1 MLNAEQRA
9 SLTASAEKYYSSL
22 TPQAAS
28 YLAGR
33 GITKEVAASF
43 QLGSVVEP
51 DAGHEHAVGRLS
63 IPYLTPAGVVGIKVR
78 AVDAD
83 TTPKYLWP
91 TGQKI
96 GLFNVLDLH
105 RNSDTIAIC
114 EGEIDTIVLSGLVG
128 IPAVGV
134 AGVSQWKPWF
144 PKLFESYSRILIF
157 ADNDIKEDGRNP
169 GQELAKRIKE
179 DLDKATV
186 VQLPANLDVND
197 VYLAHGAGWFTGKL
211 AA

>member
-1 MLNAEQRA
+1 MLNEKQRQL
-9 SLTASAEKYYSSL
+9 LTDAAEKYCTSL

-33 GITKEVAASF
+33 GITKEVANTF
-43 QLGSVVEP
+43 RLGSVVDP
-51 DAGHEHAVGRLS
+51 SAGHEHALNRLS
-63 IPYLTPAGVVGIKVR
+63 IPYITPAGVVGIKFR
-78 AVDAD
+78 AVDGGV
-83 TTPKYLWP
+83 PKYLWP

-105 RNSDTIAIC
+105 KHSDTIAIC

-157 ADNDIKEDGRNP
+157 ADNDVKEDGRNP

-179 DLDKATV
+179 DLDKADIV
-186 VQLPANLDVND
+186 HLPDNQDVND
-197 VYLAHGAGWFTGKL
+197 IYLEYGNLWFDEKL
-211 AA
+211 VA

>member
-1 MLNAEQRA
+1 MLNEKQRA
-9 SLTASAEKYYSSL
+9 LLTDAANKYATSL

-28 YLAGR
+28 YLAAR
-33 GITKEVAASF
+33 GITQEVAHTF
-43 QLGSVVEP
+43 LLGSVVEP
-51 DAGHEHAVGRLS
+51 SAGHEHAVNRLS
-63 IPYLTPAGVVGIKVR
+63 IPYLTPAGVVGIKFR
-78 AVDAD
+78 SVDES
-83 TTPKYLWP
+83 TPKYLWP

-96 GLFNVLDLH
+96 GLYNVLDLH
-105 RNSDTIAIC
+105 KPSDTIAIC
-114 EGEIDTIVLSGLVG
+114 EGEIDTIVASGIVG

-157 ADNDIKEDGRNP
+157 ADNDVKEDGRNP

-179 DLDKATV
+179 DLDKAEIV
-186 VQLPANLDVND
+186 HLPDNMDTND
-197 VYLAHGAGWFTGKL
+197 VYLQLGKDWFTERI

>member
-1 MLNAEQRA
+1 MLNEKQRQ
-9 SLTASAEKYYSSL
+9 SLTDAAEKYCSSL

-33 GITKEVAASF
+33 GITKEVANTF
-43 QLGSVVEP
+43 RLGSVVEP
-51 DAGHEHAVGRLS
+51 SAGHEHAVGRLS
-63 IPYLTPAGVVGIKVR
+63 IPYITPAGIVGIKFR
-78 AVDAD
+78 TVDGGV
-83 TTPKYLWP
+83 PKYLWP

-96 GLFNVLDLH
+96 GLFNVPDLH
-105 RNSDTIAIC
+105 KHSDTIAIC
-114 EGEIDTIVLSGLVG
+114 EGEIDTIILSGLVG

-157 ADNDIKEDGRNP
+157 ADNDVKEDGRNP

-179 DLDKATV
+179 DLDKADIIH
-186 VQLPANLDVND
+186 LPDNQDVND
-197 VYLAHGAGWFTGKL
+197 LYLEYGTSWFEEKL
-211 AA
+211 IA

>member
-9 SLTASAEKYYSSL
+9 SLTASAEKYYNSL

-33 GITKEVAASF
+33 GITKEVAALF

-63 IPYLTPAGVVGIKVR
+63 IPYLTPAGVVGIKFR
-78 AVDAD
+78 SIDGS
-83 TTPKYLWP
+83 TPKYLWP

-105 RNSDTIAIC
+105 KYSDTIAIC
-114 EGEIDTIVLSGLVG
+114 EGEIDTVVASGLVG

-157 ADNDIKEDGRNP
+157 ADNDVKEDGRNP

-197 VYLAHGAGWFTGKL
+197 VYLAHGSDWFTGKI